1 MIVRSEIVQNVNTII
16 MSGKSP
22 EGERN
27 SLTPRSRSRSR
38 SRLESPAISPAHRR
52 TSSQSRSPPPRRRS
66 FSRSRSRTPRRHR
79 SRSGSP
85 RNGHDGSRRSRRT
98 RSPSPR
104 SPMSNRRRHIGTRD
118 NPEPSKCLGVFGLSV
133 YTTER
138 QLHSIFDK
146 FGPLEKVQV
155 VLDSKTGKSR
165 GFAFVYFESLKDAT
179 EAKNECSGMEIDGRR
194 IRVDYSIT
202 KRPHTPTPGIY
213 MGRPTTRGGY
223 DRGYG
228 RGGGGY
234 RGDRYR
240 SPSPRYRRSSGGRR
254 DYYDRGYV
262 PGQGVTAQ
270 LKPPPDKVFVWRY
283 DRDRSY
289 YRSSYDRYDRPPH
302 YDRYER
308 YDRAYD
314 KYDRYERSRSRS
326 YSPRK

>member
-1 MIVRSEIVQNVNTII
+1 ME
-16 MSGKSP
+16 SP

-38 SRLESPAISPAHRR
+38 SRLESPAASPAHRR
-52 TSSQSRSPPPRRRS
+52 TATSQSRSPQPRRRS

-85 RNGHDGSRRSRRT
+85 RNGHDGSSRRSRR
-98 RSPSPR
+98 SR

-133 YTTER
+133 HTTER
-138 QLHSIFDK
+138 QLYTIFDK

-165 GFAFVYFESLKDAT
+165 GFAFVYFESLKDAS

-213 MGRPTTRGGY
+213 MGRPTSRGGY

-228 RGGGGY
+228 RGGH

-240 SPSPRYRRSSGGRR
+240 SPSPRYRPRSSGGRR

-262 PGQGVTAQ
+262 LGQGVTAQ
-270 LKPPPDKVFVWRY
+270 LKPPQDIIVHVEA
-283 DRDRSY
+283 S
-289 YRSSYDRYDRPPH
+289 
-302 YDRYER
+302 
-308 YDRAYD
+308 
-314 KYDRYERSRSRS
+314 
-326 YSPRK
+326 

>member
-1 MIVRSEIVQNVNTII
+1 
-16 MSGKSP
+16 MSGQSP

-38 SRLESPAISPAHRR
+38 SRLESPAASPAHRR
-52 TSSQSRSPPPRRRS
+52 TATSQSRSPQPRRRS

-85 RNGHDGSRRSRRT
+85 RNGHDGSSRRSRRS
-98 RSPSPR
+98 RSVHSS

-133 YTTER
+133 HTTER
-138 QLHSIFDK
+138 QLYTIFDK

-165 GFAFVYFESLKDAT
+165 GFAFVYFESLKDAS

-213 MGRPTTRGGY
+213 MGRPTSRGGY

-228 RGGGGY
+228 RGGH

-240 SPSPRYRRSSGGRR
+240 SPSPRYRPRSSGGRR
-254 DYYDRGYV
+254 DYYDRGY
-262 PGQGVTAQ
+262 
-270 LKPPPDKVFVWRY
+270 
-283 DRDRSY
+283 DRGDRSY
-289 YRSSYDRYDRPPH
+289 DRGYDRYDRPQYH
-302 YDRYER
+302 DRYDR

-314 KYDRYERSRSRS
+314 KYDRYDRSRSRS
-326 YSPRK
+326 YSPRRYKY